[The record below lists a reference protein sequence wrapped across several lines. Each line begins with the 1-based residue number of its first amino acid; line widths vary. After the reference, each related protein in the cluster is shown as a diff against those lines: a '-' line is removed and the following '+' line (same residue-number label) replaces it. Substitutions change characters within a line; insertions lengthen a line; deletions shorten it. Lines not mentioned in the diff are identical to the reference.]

1 MNRIWKFLHSLDW
14 RVLIAVPVLSL
25 LLGVANNLR
34 VPEGRQVRWSGERP
48 TVVIEA
54 EADANRGVWTSDF
67 VAATNAAEAAHLPV
81 VVFVLLPECPFCIS
95 FHEQVLRDEVKE
107 WQKKL
112 GWYFVLTSSD
122 KAPDALNFVKNT
134 PIRNRKP
141 PYVGVYWTR
150 PDGTRAMRNFTVKT
164 GSMGVPPE
172 SSLVRE
178 WMHAVEASVPGAP
191 GVSSDLSQGA
201 GVQVDVKSESVMM
214 GRVKMSP
221 KVNVILPG
229 QHVVLTAMPKNGM
242 AFAGW
247 RYPDG
252 RLVQGGPQLIL
263 DDTCQAGTYE
273 AVFRQNK
280 SNKGKGR
287 RLKMVEEGK

>member
-1 MNRIWKFLHSLDW
+1 MNSIWKFIRSLDW

-34 VPEGRQVRWSGERP
+34 VPEGQQVRWSGERP

-54 EADANRGVWTSDF
+54 EADANRGVWTTDF

-107 WQKKL
+107 WQKQL

-191 GVSSDLSQGA
+191 GVSSDPSQGV

-221 KVNVILPG
+221 KVSVIHPG
-229 QHVVLTAMPKNGM
+229 QHVVLTAIPKNGM

-252 RLVQGGPQLIL
+252 RLVPGGPQLTL

-273 AVFRQNK
+273 AVFRQHK
-280 SNKGKGR
+280 SKGKGR

>member
-273 AVFRQNK
+273 AVFRQHK
-280 SNKGKGR
+280 SKGKGR

>member
-1 MNRIWKFLHSLDW
+1 MNCIWTFLRSLDW
-14 RVLIAVPVLSL
+14 RVLLALPVFSL

-273 AVFRQNK
+273 AVFRQHK
-280 SNKGKGR
+280 SKGKGR

>member
-1 MNRIWKFLHSLDW
+1 MNRIWTFLRSLDW

-34 VPEGRQVRWSGERP
+34 VPEGQQVRWSGERP

-54 EADANRGVWTSDF
+54 EADANRGVWTTDF

-191 GVSSDLSQGA
+191 GVSSDPSQGV
-201 GVQVDVKSESVMM
+201 GVQVDVKSENVMM

-221 KVNVILPG
+221 KVSVIHPG
-229 QHVVLTAMPKNGM
+229 QHVVLTAIPKNGM

-273 AVFRQNK
+273 AVFREHK
-280 SNKGKGR
+280 GKGKGR
-287 RLKMVEEGK
+287 RLKLAEEEE

>member
-150 PDGTRAMRNFTVKT
+150 LDGTRAMRNFTVKT

-273 AVFRQNK
+273 AVFRQHK
-280 SNKGKGR
+280 SKGKGR

>member
-1 MNRIWKFLHSLDW
+1 MNRIWNFLHSLDW

-150 PDGTRAMRNFTVKT
+150 LDGTRAMRNFTVKT

-273 AVFRQNK
+273 AVFRQHK
-280 SNKGKGR
+280 SKGKGR